1 MTMLRIKTALL
12 VLLFASSCEGILEPA
27 RTAPINPGNPSE
39 PNEPAPVVDTGEA
52 LFAQRCASC
61 HGATGE
67 GTADAYQLRSP
78 VRPYALWV
86 VRNGRDEGTF
96 PGGMDRITSL
106 SDEQLTKIFD
116 YLHAV
121 PMPTDGEALYVRFC
135 GNCHGPEGK
144 NGRADKDVDG
154 EDAEEI
160 FEAAR
165 EGHGHNRYSDAE
177 EYMPAWTTAELS
189 DAQLEAIAA
198 YLGQFG
204 DGDDDDDDDDEG
216 DDDDEDD
223 DDEHKDG
230 GH

>member
-1 MTMLRIKTALL
+1 MVRIKIALL
-12 VLLFASSCEGILEPA
+12 LMLVASSCEGILEPEKS
-27 RTAPINPGNPSE
+27 TPSNPANPNH
-39 PNEPAPVVDTGEA
+39 PTDPVAVTGEA

-121 PMPTDGEALYVRFC
+121 PMPADGEALYVRFC

-144 NGRADKDVDG
+144 NGRADKDIDG

-165 EGHGHNRYSDAE
+165 EGHGRDRYSDAE
-177 EYMPAWTTAELS
+177 KYMPAWTPAELS

-198 YLGQFG
+198 YLGQLG
-204 DGDDDDDDDDEG
+204 GGHDDDDDDGDG
-216 DDDDEDD
+216 DDDD